1 MNIRRLISSRSFK
14 DFSSLFFSNVF
25 QKLFGFVREPIIAF
39 FFGSS
44 LLYANYLLLRT
55 GADFF
60 SQFTTGNALKANLLP
75 KFTKIYNIYK
85 KVSLKR
91 VFSFSNRIMF
101 FLFVFSQIIQ
111 SGIIIYL
118 DSEYKY
124 ILYIISVFLSLTICL
139 NFFNN
144 IYLTIMQSQGR
155 FFKYSLASTL
165 NSFIVAVFI
174 YPFNLFLGILGI
186 VISRIFGVLTLTF
199 LYILPMNRQRDGFEV
214 ELSRKDFDISTLIL
228 GNFANIIIISSRFV
242 SGSDGSN
249 NITYFTYSIFI
260 LNAVLTSVIGNISTL
275 LLREISI
282 KKSVKFIYYSLG
294 ISVFVGSLLVLFLH
308 YFSYDFIELVFKRG
322 KFGISDVEN
331 TSTYLY
337 QLSYSFILI
346 FIATTLFQPFFTLKG
361 VDTRNERNLILYIF
375 LIILFGGIFVL
386 SFLFS
391 MDVREKSLILIYSS
405 SFVSVVLSV
414 YSYIVYLR
422 SEKL

>member
-1 MNIRRLISSRSFK
+1 MNK
-14 DFSSLFFSNVF
+14 
-25 QKLFGFVREPIIAF
+25 QQE
-39 FFGSS
+39 
-44 LLYANYLLLRT
+44 
-55 GADFF
+55 
-60 SQFTTGNALKANLLP
+60 
-75 KFTKIYNIYK
+75 
-85 KVSLKR
+85 
-91 VFSFSNRIMF
+91 
-101 FLFVFSQIIQ
+101 
-111 SGIIIYL
+111 
-118 DSEYKY
+118 
-124 ILYIISVFLSLTICL
+124 
-139 NFFNN
+139 
-144 IYLTIMQSQGR
+144 
-155 FFKYSLASTL
+155 
-165 NSFIVAVFI
+165 
-174 YPFNLFLGILGI
+174 
-186 VISRIFGVLTLTF
+186 
-199 LYILPMNRQRDGFEV
+199 GFEL
-214 ELSRKDFDISTLIL
+214 ELSRKDFDIPTLIL

-282 KKSVKFIYYSLG
+282 KKSAKFIYYSLG

-361 VDTRNERNLILYIF
+361 INTKNERNNMLYIF

-386 SFLFS
+386 SFLS

-405 SFVSVVLSV
+405 SFVSVVLSI